1 MKVTIENM
9 NKGIHNYHEWDEECS
24 DRFNSLDEETWFQ
37 IYDSGF
43 GRAQMYF
50 TRKLDRIMKDI
61 INEIET
67 RHNSGESIETL
78 ISNLKKSWEVK
89 S

>member
-1 MKVTIENM
+1 MEVTIENM
-9 NKGIHNYHEWDEECS
+9 NKGIHNYMEWDEKCS

-50 TRKLDRIMKDI
+50 DRKLDSNMKTI
-61 INEIET
+61 INEIQT
-67 RHNSGESIETL
+67 RHSSGETIDSL
-78 ISNLKKSWEVK
+78 ISNLKMSWEVE
-89 S
+89 

>member
-24 DRFNSLDEETWFQ
+24 DRFNQLDEETWFQ

-50 TRKLDRIMKDI
+50 DRKLNSNMKTI
-61 INEIET
+61 INEIQT
-67 RHNSGESIETL
+67 HYNSGETIDSL
-78 ISNLKKSWEVK
+78 ISNLKRSWGVK
-89 S
+89 

>member
-1 MKVTIENM
+1 MEVTIENM

-24 DRFNSLDEETWFQ
+24 DRFNQLDEETSFQ

-50 TRKLDRIMKDI
+50 DRKLNSNMKTI
-61 INEIET
+61 INEIQT
-67 RHNSGESIETL
+67 RYNSGETIDSL
-78 ISNLKKSWEVK
+78 ISNLKRSWGVK
-89 S
+89 